1 MENKNLTLALEGSII
16 KWLII
21 LAIPILI
28 WNLLQSAYQFVDAYW
43 VWSISK
49 EAVAAVSVSWPVIFL
64 IIALGTG
71 FSMAWSI
78 LIAQYS
84 WQKNKEMVNHC
95 SAQTLLIDIIIS
107 IILWAIWYF
116 NSENILRLIWVEENV
131 MVQAVDF
138 MQITFIWLIFMF
150 IFSMFQSI
158 MRWIWEVKLPMYII
172 AGTVVLNFI
181 IDPMFI
187 LGFWPI
193 PAMWVKWAAIAT
205 MITQAISAIIW
216 LFILF
221 KWNYWIKVHL
231 KDFKPDFWFIKKIFF
246 LWFPSSLEMSVRA
259 FWFVMLTTLITSF
272 WTIAVAAYW
281 AWANIYQLVLIPT
294 IWLSI
299 ATSTMVWQN
308 LWAKKLERAQK
319 IAKVSAVIA
328 FCVLETIWLFVFIF
342 AENLIWLFIHN
353 DAEVIKIWVDLLK
366 ISAFTFWTMWVQFA
380 LTWVFRAA
388 WNMMLALVLGIISM
402 FMIQF
407 PIAYL
412 LSKQTDLWIDWVWLS
427 FPITNIVMVTI
438 CILIYLKWDWKN
450 KSIVWQTKEELEE
463 EKAQESIEENIIFR
477 K

>member
-193 PAMWVKWAAIAT
+193 PAMWVKWAAVAT

-231 KDFKPDFWFIKKIFF
+231 KDFKPDFWFIKKIFDF
-246 LWFPSSLEMSVRA
+246 LHL
-259 FWFVMLTTLITSF
+259 
-272 WTIAVAAYW
+272 
-281 AWANIYQLVLIPT
+281 
-294 IWLSI
+294 
-299 ATSTMVWQN
+299 
-308 LWAKKLERAQK
+308 
-319 IAKVSAVIA
+319 
-328 FCVLETIWLFVFIF
+328 
-342 AENLIWLFIHN
+342 
-353 DAEVIKIWVDLLK
+353 
-366 ISAFTFWTMWVQFA
+366 
-380 LTWVFRAA
+380 
-388 WNMMLALVLGIISM
+388 
-402 FMIQF
+402 
-407 PIAYL
+407 
-412 LSKQTDLWIDWVWLS
+412 
-427 FPITNIVMVTI
+427 
-438 CILIYLKWDWKN
+438 
-450 KSIVWQTKEELEE
+450 
-463 EKAQESIEENIIFR
+463 
-477 K
+477 